1 MKPHLTTEGFRR
13 FWSLYIST
21 PHPGKVKVKRVAD
34 EEEEEEDD
42 DDGDG
47 ENSSKSVSFN
57 AFVRWSL
64 GLTEEDV
71 LRLGKEKAMVS

>member
-1 MKPHLTTEGFRR
+1 MEDGIKHMSNNYDDLSAGEDD
-13 FWSLYIST
+13 
-21 PHPGKVKVKRVAD
+21 D